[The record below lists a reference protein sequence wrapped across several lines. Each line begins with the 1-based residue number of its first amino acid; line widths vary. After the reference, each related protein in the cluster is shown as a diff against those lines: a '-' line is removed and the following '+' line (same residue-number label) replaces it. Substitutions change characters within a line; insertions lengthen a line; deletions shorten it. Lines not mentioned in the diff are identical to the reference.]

1 LPEKKVSPKLPQ
13 KKVLPKKSKPLKTK
27 PLKTDAIKT
36 KSKKPTPKSWQ
47 LIAAVVAGVLLVGS
61 GIGVGAF
68 QVYTQTQLSAA
79 LKAENAIAAGSQR
92 IEDVTERLSELELAV
107 QSAMEVE
114 VGSQGRTLDE
124 KDRDALIQEIEKAKE
139 TWVELK
145 TKLLNLENAVDAL
158 KRLQAPD
165 GTFTDNVEPLIVE
178 IKKASEGNWQ
188 LIVTRVSTLEKLVG
202 NVQTAQASWQ
212 QEQDR
217 IAAEE
222 SAAKVAA
229 IERALRE
236 ASAREV
242 TDTTAL
248 AAPPASSQPV
258 VDSSTPTAGM
268 LAVQTYILA
277 LATNVTILWDPD
289 LCEVGFVCGRALP
302 APANNPLDFFYASMG
317 WTGAPTTSEHA
328 HVFILLDSSFD
339 DFYASTD
346 VGRYI
351 LVHEAAH
358 ARQWLTFGKDIVSAS
373 EAQTESGL
381 TGVPAIEYM
390 ADCATIVKL
399 GYSMGAYTSTC
410 SGAELSAA
418 ATIW

>member
-1 LPEKKVSPKLPQ
+1 LPEKKVPSRLLP
-13 KKVLPKKSKPLKTK
+13 KKVLPKKAKSL
-27 PLKTDAIKT
+27 KT
-36 KSKKPTPKSWQ
+36 KSKNPNPKSWQ

-68 QVYTQTQLSAA
+68 QIYTQTQLTAA
-79 LKAENAIAAGSQR
+79 LKAENAIAAGSQL
-92 IEDVTERLSELELAV
+92 IETVTERLSDLELAV
-107 QSAMEVE
+107 KNAMEVE

-124 KDRDALIQEIEKAKE
+124 NDRDALIQEIEEAKE
-139 TWVELK
+139 VWVELK
-145 TKLLNLENAVDAL
+145 TKLLYLESAVDSL
-158 KRLQAPD
+158 EKLRAPD
-165 GTFTDNVEPLIVE
+165 GTFTENVEPLIAE
-178 IKKASEGNWQ
+178 IKKASEVNWQ
-188 LIVTRVSTLEKLVG
+188 LIVSRVSTLEKLVG

-222 SAAKVAA
+222 AAAKLAA

-236 ASAREV
+236 ARAREV
-242 TDTTAL
+242 TDTTSL
-248 AAPPASSQPV
+248 AAPAGSSQPV

-268 LAVQTYILA
+268 LAAQSYILG
-277 LATNVTILWDPD
+277 LATNVTFLWDVD
-289 LCEVGFVCGRALP
+289 LCEVGYVCGRALP

-317 WTGAPTTSEHA
+317 WTGAPSTSEDA

-339 DFYASTD
+339 DFYASTT

-358 ARQWLTFGKDIVSAS
+358 ARQWLTYGKDITSAS
-373 EAQTESGL
+373 EAQSGL

-399 GYSMGAYTSTC
+399 GYSMGAYTSECTT
-410 SGAELSAA
+410 EQLSAA

>member
-1 LPEKKVSPKLPQ
+1 
-13 KKVLPKKSKPLKTK
+13 
-27 PLKTDAIKT
+27 
-36 KSKKPTPKSWQ
+36 
-47 LIAAVVAGVLLVGS
+47 
-61 GIGVGAF
+61 
-68 QVYTQTQLSAA
+68 
-79 LKAENAIAAGSQR
+79 
-92 IEDVTERLSELELAV
+92 
-107 QSAMEVE
+107 VE
-114 VGSQGRTLDE
+114 Q
-124 KDRDALIQEIEKAKE
+124 
-139 TWVELK
+139 K
-145 TKLLNLENAVDAL
+145 TKLLYLESAVDAL
-158 KRLQAPD
+158 KKLRGPD
-165 GTFTDNVEPLIVE
+165 DTFTANVEPLVAE

-202 NVQTAQASWQ
+202 NVQAAQASWQ

-222 SAAKVAA
+222 AAAKVAA

-236 ASAREV
+236 ASSREV

-268 LAVQTYILA
+268 LAVQSYILS
-277 LATNVTILWDPD
+277 LATNVTFLWDAD
-289 LCEVGFVCGRALP
+289 LCEVGYVCGRALP
-302 APANNPLDFFYASMG
+302 APASNPLDFFYASMG
-317 WTGAPTTSEHA
+317 WSGPPANSEQA

-358 ARQWLTFGKDIVSAS
+358 ARQWLTYGKDITSAS
-373 EAQTESGL
+373 EGQSGL

-399 GYSMGAYTSTC
+399 GYSMGAYTSEC
-410 SGAELSAA
+410 NAEQLSAA